1 MESLLLLL
9 ILPAEVCK
17 QLNMIQQKCICCCF
31 ARPCGNFFK
40 TLPPNPLSII
50 YVFVGVWFCN
60 QFR

>member
-1 MESLLLLL
+1 MESLQPRC
-9 ILPAEVCK
+9 IFSAEVCK
-17 QLNMIQQKCICCCF
+17 RLNMIQQKRICCCL

-40 TLPPNPLSII
+40 TLLPPLSIT